1 MATMLQCPYRL
12 KWNDEIN
19 FAQLHFQGYPFYI
32 NLLAPKYQANLQ
44 RDFMAL
50 IHQTVWQSIRIRHR
64 ITHQQSLNSNG
75 SWALDVYTPNLHCAT
90 CNGPRV
96 WSQGMLEPGCIAKV
110 LPKKCYNFM
119 GRMFPKLTTDIII
132 SYILY
137 PGPGCTL
144 KVPLWIWYNFR
155 LLSCPSNWDNRVIAW
170 ATRRACSKI
179 GLKN

>member
-1 MATMLQCPYRL
+1 M
-12 KWNDEIN
+12 KWWNQFCSVTFSGIPIIYLCQNTKQSDS
-19 FAQLHFQGYPFYI
+19 
-32 NLLAPKYQANLQ
+32 
-44 RDFMAL
+44 MAL
-50 IHQTVWQSIRIRHR
+50 ILQNSLTGHKNQTQDYTSTKPEFKWK
-64 ITHQQSLNSNG
+64 L
-75 SWALDVYTPNLHCAT
+75 ALDVPETSNAIHVMVLVSESK
-90 CNGPRV
+90 GV
-96 WSQGMLEPGCIAKV
+96 LKSGCTAKV

-119 GRMFPKLTTDIII
+119 GRMYPKLTTDIII
-132 SYILY
+132 LYISY